1 MLSIILYALIA
12 VGTSKP
18 IYERYKNT
26 PQIKMTWSLFF
37 LLMMPILFAIC
48 GLALGLRC
56 FFKFIRA
63 DNDEAA
69 ITAASTILAFFIVN
83 LFVVRNKKR
92 AVYQKYIALITF
104 VIIAFAAFY
113 KVYLVIP
120 CLPQKNL
127 WEFFSGWFMRLMMH
141 GVQRLLKN
149 PYLSIFPLF
158 LNWGFSE
165 RMDSWRKALY
175 KYLRIMRNSIQS
187 YITSLQEKCHM
198 LNLVNRIEEHKA
210 YQIAVSLFKKGVDP
224 EIIKEVIQENLPN
237 FSDEQLEAAKKEA
250 ASK

>member
-92 AVYQKYIALITF
+92 AVYQKYIASITF

-120 CLPQKNL
+120 VNVN
-127 WEFFSGWFMRLMMH
+127 E
-141 GVQRLLKN
+141 LL
-149 PYLSIFPLF
+149 Y
-158 LNWGFSE
+158 
-165 RMDSWRKALY
+165 
-175 KYLRIMRNSIQS
+175 
-187 YITSLQEKCHM
+187 H
-198 LNLVNRIEEHKA
+198 
-210 YQIAVSLFKKGVDP
+210 
-224 EIIKEVIQENLPN
+224 
-237 FSDEQLEAAKKEA
+237 
-250 ASK
+250 